1 MASEEKPKEEAA
13 AAEGEGGAEEK
24 KSGGSKLP
32 IILGAVNMLAV
43 LGLGAMF
50 VLGKGKEEEDPKDK
64 AKKKPA
70 EAAAAAAGEHADK
83 GHGEAADGHGEAAD
97 GHGEDHGEAADGHG
111 EAADGHGAAGDGHAV
126 ATTLVGLGV
135 FLINLDEPGEQRF
148 LKCKIAV
155 EVEGEGEVKKAT
167 EGKISKIRYEVN
179 MLLSGLRVADVS
191 GPEKIEQLRKVMIKR
206 ARKAVAP
213 EIKVVGMW
221 PEEWIVN

>member
-1 MASEEKPKEEAA
+1 MASEEKPKEGA
-13 AAEGEGGAEEK
+13 AAEGEAGAEEK

-32 IILGAVNMLAV
+32 LIIGAVSAVNMVALI
-43 LGLGAMF
+43 GLTMLM
-50 VLGKGKEEEDPKDK
+50 LGKDKEEEDPKDK

-70 EAAAAAAGEHADK
+70 EAAAAAAGEHAEK
-83 GHGEAADGHGEAAD
+83 GHDEAADGHGEAAEA
-97 GHGEDHGEAADGHG
+97 HGDAPAEGPAAK
-111 EAADGHGAAGDGHAV
+111 
-126 ATTLVGLGV
+126 TTLVGLGV

-155 EVEGEGEVKKAT
+155 EVEGEAEAKKAT
-167 EGKISKIRYEVN
+167 EGKVSKIRYEVN

-206 ARKAVAP
+206 AKKAVAP
-213 EIKVVGMW
+213 EVKVVGMW

>member
-13 AAEGEGGAEEK
+13 AEGEGGAEGK
-24 KSGGSKLP
+24 KAGGSKLP
-32 IILGAVNMLAV
+32 VILGAVNMLAV

-70 EAAAAAAGEHADK
+70 AAAAAAAGEHAEK

-97 GHGEDHGEAADGHG
+97 GHGEAADGHG
-111 EAADGHGAAGDGHAV
+111 EAADGHGEAPADGHAV
-126 ATTLVGLGV
+126 KTTLVGLGV

-155 EVEGEGEVKKAT
+155 EVEGEAEAKKAT
-167 EGKISKIRYEVN
+167 EGKVSKIRYEVN

-206 ARKAVAP
+206 AKKAVAP